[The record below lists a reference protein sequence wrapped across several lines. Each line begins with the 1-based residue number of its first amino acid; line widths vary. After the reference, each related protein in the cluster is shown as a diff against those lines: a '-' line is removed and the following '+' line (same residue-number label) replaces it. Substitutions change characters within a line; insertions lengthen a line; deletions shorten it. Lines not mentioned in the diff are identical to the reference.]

1 MNLKEWIKKCEGFK
15 SHLYTDTVGKK
26 TIGFGRNIE
35 DNGISI
41 TEANFM
47 FENDF
52 QRCLDDLIQYKWYTE
67 QPDNIKNA
75 LMNMCFNLGINR
87 LLGFKRM
94 IAALEDNDY
103 TKAAFEAL
111 NSKWANQV
119 GDRAKDVALM
129 IRQG

>member
-1 MNLKEWIKKCEGFK
+1 
-15 SHLYTDTVGKK
+15 
-26 TIGFGRNIE
+26 
-35 DNGISI
+35 
-41 TEANFM
+41 M